1 MHCYRTRFK
10 AERASGYHLF
20 FRAAIAGSVLVVV
33 AYTATF
39 LGALIL
45 PQVSRLWA
53 CLIPFKYSGTAALSA
68 LLGVILPPIINNFY
82 GEEESARQAA
92 KEEGDLIELLIA
104 ESIERQVDVELSLRS
119 GKSYVGLA
127 LNSGLGT
134 RGESDISLIPMA
146 SGYRTRRPTHWNSR
160 RYMHPS
166 LTSGLRRTRIQS
178 EMLRPRKR
186 LPKILG
192 SSSQNR
198 KSCRYV
204 CSILMHTN
212 SFKTAVIPYDPQ
224 RHTMY
229 QGLRPDAG

>member
-10 AERASGYHLF
+10 AERASGSHLF

-146 SGYRTRRPTHWNSR
+146 SGYRDKETHTLEFTTLYASIIDQWLEKDEDSERDAQTQEKTAEDFRIIIPKSEVVSVRLFDPDAYQLFQNSR
-160 RYMHPS
+160 NP
-166 LTSGLRRTRIQS
+166 I
-178 EMLRPRKR
+178 
-186 LPKILG
+186 
-192 SSSQNR
+192 
-198 KSCRYV
+198 
-204 CSILMHTN
+204 
-212 SFKTAVIPYDPQ
+212 
-224 RHTMY
+224 
-229 QGLRPDAG
+229 